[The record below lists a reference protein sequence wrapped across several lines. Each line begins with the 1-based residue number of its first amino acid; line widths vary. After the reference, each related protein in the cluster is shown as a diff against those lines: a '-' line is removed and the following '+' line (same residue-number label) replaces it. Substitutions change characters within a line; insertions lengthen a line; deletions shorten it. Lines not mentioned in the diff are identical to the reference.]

1 MTALLCL
8 TVLSAGLSACGGDST
23 GPQASTSVEWH
34 QVTSDVG
41 TINVAL
47 VRPDPSTPGP
57 HPVVFALPWGSGTRD
72 LVLGL
77 VSSYWDTEAPARGYY
92 VVSPEVLGTSLA
104 ENADVVIPAIFDWM
118 AQELDF
124 DPDAVLLTG
133 ASNGGR
139 GAFFA
144 AVQQP
149 ERFSAIIGMPGYYPG
164 PDEDLAVLAGKPIW
178 LMAGQFDTGWVTS
191 STATHDA
198 LQALGIDVTHSVL
211 PGQNHV
217 LSVSQSA
224 LMDWIDQAM
233 GR

>member
-8 TVLSAGLSACGGDST
+8 TLMSSVLAGCGDDATGLNDS
-23 GPQASTSVEWH
+23 SDVEW
-34 QVTSDVG
+34 QEVASALG

-47 VRPDPSTPGP
+47 VRPDPGTPGP

-77 VSSYWDTEAPARGYY
+77 VGSYWDTAAPARGYY
-92 VVSPEVLGTSLA
+92 VVAPEVLGTSLA
-104 ENADVVIPAIFDWM
+104 ENADEVIPAIFAWM
-118 AQELDF
+118 EQELDF
-124 DPDAVLLTG
+124 DPDAVVLTG

-149 ERFSAIIGMPGYYPG
+149 ERFSAILGMPGYYPG
-164 PDEDLAVLAGKPIW
+164 SDEDLAVLAGKPIW
-178 LMAGQFDTGWVTS
+178 LMAGQFDTGWVAS
-191 STATHDA
+191 ATATADA
-198 LQALGIDVTHSVL
+198 LEALGIDVRLDVL
-211 PGQNHV
+211 PGQDHV
-217 LSVSQSA
+217 LSVGQST
-224 LMDWIDQAM
+224 LMDWVDDAL